1 MGKALYMRICILKE
15 SLKIGGNER
24 SAANMSK
31 LLSDNNDVYVVLFDA
46 ENITYTYGGEIYDLA
61 LPPKETMIGKIYNS
75 FLRSTSLKK

>member
-1 MGKALYMRICILKE
+1 MRICILKE

-46 ENITYTYGGEIYDLA
+46 KTLHIHMAVSY
-61 LPPKETMIGKIYNS
+61 MI
-75 FLRSTSLKK
+75 